1 MQMPVMG
8 GIEAAKIYNFTN
20 IRGNLLPII
29 ILTANT
35 TTEAIR
41 ECKEAN
47 INAYLTKPID
57 SKKLITTIHSLTNN
71 TDFTTVDNQRTKGD
85 SINTISSGEDNVIN
99 YDTVDSIISISSD
112 NEFTNTLVNSFY
124 DDTKKLLTDMEIAL
138 SSKNHRLF
146 LEYAHAIK
154 GSAGSIGAQRIHDYC
169 KILLLPETDSSI
181 YISTLQKLVPALE
194 DTKKKLDN
202 YIVYE
207 ATSTN

>member
-1 MQMPVMG
+1 
-8 GIEAAKIYNFTN
+8 
-20 IRGNLLPII
+20 
-29 ILTANT
+29 
-35 TTEAIR
+35 
-41 ECKEAN
+41 
-47 INAYLTKPID
+47 
-57 SKKLITTIHSLTNN
+57 LTNN
-71 TDFTTVDNQRTKGD
+71 TDFTTVENQRTKGD
-85 SINTISSGEDNVIN
+85 SINIISSGEDNVIN
-99 YDTVDSIISISSD
+99 YDIVDSIISISSD

-138 SSKNHRLF
+138 SSNNQRLF